1 MAHSYKLLSTDLE
14 IAREKG
20 FEIFEISEN
29 WPVSEQEFHKFSDCI
44 RNLYSNTINNLNN
57 RHISDIASVE
67 VGFITQLINI
77 FHYNYARQYCLTN
90 NIDLNIGSESHLYLN
105 PDWSIIEQYYSN
117 LTNIYKP
124 LNGFFRNNAKNIVF
138 NRHLSIYKIVSNF
151 FIRSNVVGIG
161 SNDRIKQEYI
171 EKNRLFC
178 DNRDGYRFIQKGYQV
193 FLKNEKKYPLEKIRN
208 YVNDNI
214 IKNFF
219 VEIKKNNPMFI
230 EGLDLE
236 LIADVWLQRF
246 LDAYKIYRGLLL
258 IDIPK
263 VLFVAE
269 VGKPHSKLITLAFQ
283 RRGCKVYNFHHGNDS
298 VIINQKWTYKSLLN
312 HCDNY
317 VVDTQTMEIRFGD
330 LVRNQPDIFNK
341 PINFISTDSDY
352 YANLRKLTVNGD
364 YNKVMIMGYPMN
376 LARYADDSYAFY
388 YYKILLEHKLLS
400 TIKDSGYH
408 VTYKA
413 HPDRLNEVKSIMDDV
428 SDNIIKLPFEDVV
441 EESGILIFTYVHTTT
456 FCYALN
462 LPIPIVLVESPG
474 TPWYQDIR
482 NTLEKRVAIVKTH
495 VSNNEIIVDNDK
507 LIDAIRVS
515 KNRINLHVA
524 KEITG

>member
-1 MAHSYKLLSTDLE
+1 M
-14 IAREKG
+14 
-20 FEIFEISEN
+20 
-29 WPVSEQEFHKFSDCI
+29 Q
-44 RNLYSNTINNLNN
+44 
-57 RHISDIASVE
+57 
-67 VGFITQLINI
+67 
-77 FHYNYARQYCLTN
+77 
-90 NIDLNIGSESHLYLN
+90 
-105 PDWSIIEQYYSN
+105 
-117 LTNIYKP
+117 
-124 LNGFFRNNAKNIVF
+124 
-138 NRHLSIYKIVSNF
+138 
-151 FIRSNVVGIG
+151 
-161 SNDRIKQEYI
+161 
-171 EKNRLFC
+171 
-178 DNRDGYRFIQKGYQV
+178 
-193 FLKNEKKYPLEKIRN
+193 
-208 YVNDNI
+208 
-214 IKNFF
+214 
-219 VEIKKNNPMFI
+219 
-230 EGLDLE
+230 
-236 LIADVWLQRF
+236 
-246 LDAYKIYRGLLL
+246 
-258 IDIPK
+258 
-263 VLFVAE
+263 
-269 VGKPHSKLITLAFQ
+269 
-283 RRGCKVYNFHHGNDS
+283 
-298 VIINQKWTYKSLLN
+298 
-312 HCDNY
+312 
-317 VVDTQTMEIRFGD
+317 IRFGD

>member
-1 MAHSYKLLSTDLE
+1 L
-14 IAREKG
+14 
-20 FEIFEISEN
+20 
-29 WPVSEQEFHKFSDCI
+29 
-44 RNLYSNTINNLNN
+44 
-57 RHISDIASVE
+57 
-67 VGFITQLINI
+67 
-77 FHYNYARQYCLTN
+77 
-90 NIDLNIGSESHLYLN
+90 
-105 PDWSIIEQYYSN
+105 
-117 LTNIYKP
+117 
-124 LNGFFRNNAKNIVF
+124 
-138 NRHLSIYKIVSNF
+138 
-151 FIRSNVVGIG
+151 
-161 SNDRIKQEYI
+161 
-171 EKNRLFC
+171 
-178 DNRDGYRFIQKGYQV
+178 
-193 FLKNEKKYPLEKIRN
+193 
-208 YVNDNI
+208 
-214 IKNFF
+214 
-219 VEIKKNNPMFI
+219 I

-317 VVDTQTMEIRFGD
+317 VVDTQTMQIRFGD